1 MPPQGRTEGFRNWFR
16 NSLGSDSQYDRPLVL
31 GHSESGSRNCA
42 VSPPS
47 THEAPRISEKDDSLH
62 FRGAERVDRL

>member
-1 MPPQGRTEGFRNWFR
+1 MPPQGRTEGFR